1 MLKAVLF
8 DLDGTLIDTPGV
20 IVETAQAVLRAL
32 GRGRPELAAVHP
44 TERATNSSRRAGDYA
59 DRLPA
64 DPEAI
69 RATIGLPLPLAFAQ
83 LLGGDPASAAVLDA
97 VERYRVLW
105 RAEVSPRIAQL
116 VYPGA
121 LEGVRALHG
130 RGLQLAV
137 VTGKAQSGA
146 DATVDAAGLRPFF
159 HFVGGYDL
167 VPRPKPH
174 PDLALL
180 ALERLGAAAEDAVV
194 VGDAAIDV
202 LMARAAG
209 VRSIAVT
216 YGAQSEKVLRSAG
229 PTWVAHSVAEMFAL
243 LGGSALDGAT
253 ALRPLPS

>member
-8 DLDGTLIDTPGV
+8 DLDGTLIDTPVV
-20 IVETAQAVLRAL
+20 IVETAQAVLLAL
-32 GRGRPELAAVHP
+32 GRGP
-44 TERATNSSRRAGDYA
+44 GDS
-59 DRLPA
+59 
-64 DPEAI
+64 EAI
-69 RATIGLPLPLAFAQ
+69 RATIGLPLPIAFAE
-83 LLGGDPASAAVLDA
+83 LLGGDPASARILDA

-105 RAEVSPRIAQL
+105 RAEVSPRIGQL
-116 VYPGA
+116 VFPGA

-146 DATVDAAGLRPFF
+146 DGTVDAAGLRPFL

-167 VPRPKPH
+167 VLRPKPH

-180 ALERLGAAAEDAVV
+180 ALDRLGVAAEDAVV

-216 YGAQSEKVLRSAG
+216 YGAQPGHVLRSAE
-229 PTWVAHSVAEMFAL
+229 PTWLLHSVAEMFAL
-243 LGGSALDGAT
+243 LARL
-253 ALRPLPS
+253 